1 MKKVFK
7 LGILAAALVM
17 IAATSANA
25 QKNSK
30 FVSGTVSYTKSTDV
44 KASYSFNPTIGY
56 FVTEKVAV
64 GVLGEIGETAT
75 GKTTNVGVFGRCHFM
90 TIGKN
95 CHVFSQLS
103 LTSNSATEAG
113 VKTTSTEANLGLGA
127 NYSISKRL
135 GLTMNVCD
143 LVSYETADGNS
154 TMTVGFTGVTNPFAT
169 AKFGVIYN
177 F

>member
-64 GVLGEIGETAT
+64 GLLGEIGETAT
-75 GKTTNVGVFGRCHFM
+75 GKITNVGVFGRCHFM

-95 CHVFSQLS
+95 CQVFSQLS

-113 VKTTSTEANLGLGA
+113 VKATSTEANLGLGA
-127 NYSISKRL
+127 NYLISKRL
-135 GLTMNVCD
+135 GLTMNLCD

>member
-1 MKKVFK
+1 MKKVV
-7 LGILAAALVM
+7 LVLAVILAAFTTV
-17 IAATSANA
+17 NA
-25 QKNSK
+25 QKSSK
-30 FVSGTVSYTKSTDV
+30 FISGTASYTKSTDV
-44 KASYSFNPTIGY
+44 KASYSITPTIGY
-56 FVTEKVAV
+56 FVTNKVAV
-64 GVLGEIGETAT
+64 GVFGSFGETAT
-75 GKTTNVGVFGRCHFM
+75 ESTTNVGVFGRCHFI

-95 CHVFSQLS
+95 CQVFSQLS

-113 VKTTSTEANLGLGA
+113 VKATSTEANLGLGA
-127 NYSISKRL
+127 NYLISKRL
-135 GLTMNVCD
+135 GLTMNLCD